1 MNKFRFLTA
10 VAGFFAIAMIFLSL
24 NYVSKAQISKIDN
37 ETDER
42 KPVVV
47 KGNRFCASESDPAK
61 IAAMEEDFASRLA
74 NVKPSSDESENVTSG
89 NIKVYFHVI
98 RKGSGIANGDISSSM
113 ITDQMNVLNAAY
125 SGTGWSFTLVSTDR
139 TTNTTWYNGCY
150 GSSETAMK
158 SALRQGTADDLN
170 IYTCNPSG
178 GILGYATFPSSYSG
192 APSKDGVVMLYSSMP
207 GGSAAPYNEGDTAT
221 HEVGHWMGLYH
232 TFQGG
237 CSANG
242 DYVSDTPA
250 EKSAA
255 FGCPSGRN
263 TCTGSSIPDLI
274 RSKILWIIR
283 TIPVCGNFR
292 AVRTREWIRSLRLI
306 VTTNKFKFI

>member
-47 KGNRFCASESDPAK
+47 KGTRFCASESDPAK

-74 NVKPSSDESENVTSG
+74 NAKPSSDESENVTSG

-98 RKGSGIANGDISSSM
+98 RKGTGIANGDVSTSM

-170 IYTCNPSG
+170 LYTCNPSG

-263 TCTGSSIPDLI
+263 TCTGSKYPGFDPIE
-274 RSKILWIIR
+274 
-283 TIPVCGNFR
+283 NFMDYTDDSCMWKFSSGQDAR
-292 AVRTREWIRSLRLI
+292 MDSQF
-306 VTTNKFKFI
+306 TTYRYNK